1 MMTVKGKPF
10 SGRLGC
16 PRVGLTLRYYP
27 KEFLR
32 RKLKSKS
39 FIASAKGN

>member
-16 PRVGLTLRYYP
+16 PRVGLTLKYYS
-27 KEFLR
+27 
-32 RKLKSKS
+32 KLKGKS